1 MYSNSIPPSKLHTDF
16 LYFCFSD
23 YTSKV
28 KIIDLSSDL
37 AWQGNYF
44 HSFLPLVAVTMLYS
58 SSGKIS
64 SITFGTSA
72 KPLVWKEDGGV
83 LKLTSTGF
91 AYNLPKL
98 LIKLFNVDWAV
109 SRYVNDVV
117 WHLNTS
123 TYVLVSL
130 SHVFQISF
138 VGRMQRTR
146 PTQRTNSAQLY
157 IKYTNRDSSS
167 GESPNYIWKLLEH
180 TFLIYG
186 QGPSLWLLCQCLVIT
201 TACSGFMA
209 KAR

>member
-83 LKLTSTGF
+83 LKPTSTGF

-98 LIKLFNVDWAV
+98 FIKLFNIDRAV
-109 SRYVNDVV
+109 SRYVNFY
-117 WHLNTS
+117 LRS
-123 TYVLVSL
+123 RVLVTCL
-130 SHVFQISF
+130 Q
-138 VGRMQRTR
+138 
-146 PTQRTNSAQLY
+146 N
-157 IKYTNRDSSS
+157 
-167 GESPNYIWKLLEH
+167 
-180 TFLIYG
+180 FLC
-186 QGPSLWLLCQCLVIT
+186 W
-201 TACSGFMA
+201 
-209 KAR
+209 